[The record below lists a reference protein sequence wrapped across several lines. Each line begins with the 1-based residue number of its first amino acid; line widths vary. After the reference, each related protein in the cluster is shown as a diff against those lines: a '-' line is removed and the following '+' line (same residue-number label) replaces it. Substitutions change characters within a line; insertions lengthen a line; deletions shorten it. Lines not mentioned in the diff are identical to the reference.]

1 MIRDG
6 LGRLAAR
13 VSGAL
18 GLAIGLAVFLPATV
32 AAHTL
37 NATYTSRLPLAV
49 YLVGAATTVAL
60 SFIFVIVRDVR
71 AAPPDLDAEGSLPP
85 AWLRYTLRALGLI
98 GWIWIIAQGIAG
110 NSSDADVATL
120 FLWVYGW
127 VGLAIICALV
137 GPAWHFLDPFSTLHD
152 IGAWVLGRLGVQ
164 GWAIAD
170 YPERLGRWPA
180 VIGFAF
186 YVWLELV
193 VFAGAATLF
202 IVLVGY
208 TALTLAMMAQFGRD
222 EWRSHGETFTV
233 WFRTLGRLAHWR
245 LVDEEGR
252 VHPRPFGS
260 GLLEPGW
267 SAADVTLVAFGVSSI
282 IFDGLSQ
289 TESFFNLFGAPG
301 ILERTV
307 ILFAFM
313 GIVVA
318 ARVRGGSDGRSRR
331 DRRRAACRSP
341 SAT

>member
-6 LGRLAAR
+6 LGRLATR
-13 VSGAL
+13 VSAGL

-71 AAPPDLDAEGSLPP
+71 AAPPDLGAEGSLPP

-180 VIGFAF
+180 VAGFAF
-186 YVWLELV
+186 FVWLELV
-193 VFAGAATLF
+193 VVAGPSTLF
-202 IVLVGY
+202 IVVVGY

-222 EWRSHGETFTV
+222 EWR
-233 WFRTLGRLAHWR
+233 
-245 LVDEEGR
+245 
-252 VHPRPFGS
+252 
-260 GLLEPGW
+260 
-267 SAADVTLVAFGVSSI
+267 
-282 IFDGLSQ
+282 
-289 TESFFNLFGAPG
+289 
-301 ILERTV
+301 
-307 ILFAFM
+307 
-313 GIVVA
+313 
-318 ARVRGGSDGRSRR
+318 
-331 DRRRAACRSP
+331 
-341 SAT
+341 